1 MILFTDI
8 RGDTRAIIGYD
19 DQSVI
24 SNLISQYDEDK
35 EEFTLLWEGVDLR
48 LYSLIHNSRGDI
60 GYKSGIIGTG
70 CNDER
75 TGVKLHI
82 EINTHN
88 KHINFCLDGS
98 NPLGQK
104 FCCIHS

>member
-8 RGDTRAIIGYD
+8 RGDTRAIVGYD

-24 SNLISQYDEDK
+24 NNLISQYDEDK

-48 LYSLIHNSRGDI
+48 LYSLIPLLRKR
-60 GYKSGIIGTG
+60 YLQP
-70 CNDER
+70 
-75 TGVKLHI
+75 VK
-82 EINTHN
+82 N
-88 KHINFCLDGS
+88 KRINFCLDGS
-98 NPLGQK
+98 NPSGQK